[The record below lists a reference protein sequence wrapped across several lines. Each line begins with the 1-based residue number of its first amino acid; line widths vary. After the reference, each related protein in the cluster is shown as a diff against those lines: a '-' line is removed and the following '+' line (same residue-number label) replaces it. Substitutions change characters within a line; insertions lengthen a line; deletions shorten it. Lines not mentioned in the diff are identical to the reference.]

1 VTPPHNSAADP
12 ARPTRA
18 RRADAELNRTAI
30 LDAAAVVLNRNP
42 EAGLQDIAD
51 EAKLT
56 RRALYGHFSTRDDL
70 IAALLSRGAS
80 RITRSITAVDCGD
93 SRKSIARIG
102 SRLWGEV
109 EHVRV
114 MARFAVRGPFAPL
127 VADALAPLRLL
138 LLSVVERGVA
148 SGELRQDITPELLSR
163 LIEGSA
169 LAVLDEANRTPLD
182 REEGARL
189 VMHAGLA
196 MAGLSWHESQ
206 QTIAEMDH
214 A

>member
-1 VTPPHNSAADP
+1 VTPTLHSAHKP
-12 ARPTRA
+12 ARP
-18 RRADAELNRTAI
+18 RRADAEHNRTAI
-30 LDAAAVVLNRNP
+30 LEAAAVALNRDP
-42 EAGLQDIAD
+42 DATLQDIAAD
-51 EAKLT
+51 ANLT

-70 IAALLSRGAS
+70 IVALLSRGAS
-80 RITRSITAVDCGD
+80 RITQSITAVDCGD

-102 SRLWGEV
+102 SRIWGEV

-114 MARFAVRGPFAPL
+114 MARFAVRGPFAPI
-127 VADALAPLRLL
+127 VAEALAPLRLQ

-148 SGELRQDITPELLSR
+148 TGELRQDIAPELLSR

-196 MAGLSWHESQ
+196 MAGLSWQESQ
-206 QTIAEMDH
+206 HTIAEMER
-214 A
+214 AL